1 MKKYL
6 INIPLICLILI
17 AFSPAASAETPSP
30 PPTPG
35 AAELIKQM
43 GDQDT
48 TVRGQARV
56 ALNRMGKSAVPEILT
71 ALPRVSPDQAYD
83 LILLLNHLEYR
94 KAAGEIEKLWESS
107 QNPKVRA
114 AAAMFLCCSGHD
126 YEKYQGY
133 LVERAKNAPET
144 ERIVAMQVM
153 GYIKDARVVPP
164 LKEIFYDTGQPDKV
178 RQAAIWDLG
187 HTPVPEAAQALV
199 EMVNSPEVDWFY
211 KEIVIASIRQL
222 AADKKMAPVITRL
235 LEKSLRLPS
244 VTASTPVPGSSG
256 QKKK

>member
-1 MKKYL
+1 MIKYP
-6 INIPLICLILI
+6 IIFPLIYLILI
-17 AFSPAASAETPSP
+17 VFSPAAFAKTPSP

-35 AAELIKQM
+35 AAELIKQL
-43 GDQDT
+43 GDGDT

-56 ALNRMGKSAVPEILT
+56 ALSRMGESAVPEILKK
-71 ALPRVSPDQAYD
+71 LPQVSPDQAYD

-94 KAAGEIEKLWESS
+94 KAAGEVEKLWQAA

-114 AAAMFLCCSGHD
+114 VAAMFLCCSDQD
-126 YEKYQGY
+126 YEKYQDY
-133 LVERAKNAPET
+133 LVAQAKKGPET
-144 ERIVAMQVM
+144 DRLVAMQVM

-164 LKEIFYDTGQPDKV
+164 LKEIFYDAGQSDKV

-199 EMVNSPEVDWFY
+199 EMVNSSEVDWFY
-211 KEIVIASIRQL
+211 KEIIIASIRRL

-235 LEKSLRLPS
+235 LEKSLHLP
-244 VTASTPVPGSSG
+244 TATAATPIPINSG
-256 QKKK
+256 KKKK